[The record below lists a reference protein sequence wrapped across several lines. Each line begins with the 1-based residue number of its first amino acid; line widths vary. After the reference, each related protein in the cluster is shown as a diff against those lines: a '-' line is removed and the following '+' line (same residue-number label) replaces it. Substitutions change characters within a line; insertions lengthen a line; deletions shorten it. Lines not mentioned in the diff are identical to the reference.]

1 MKKKYRVDIHRYGA
15 LNNTI
20 TMMVA
25 NHNDGISSFNLM
37 DVVGLVNSLRCA
49 LPLSNQGFCHLWNS
63 NNPEGTS
70 ILISENGGHTYT
82 LTITQISIHPLNNV
96 VDIAEKT
103 NIE

>member
-49 LPLSNQGFCHLWNS
+49 LPLSNQGFCHLRNL
-63 NNPEGTS
+63 NTYFRKRGPY
-70 ILISENGGHTYT
+70 LHTDNHT
-82 LTITQISIHPLNNV
+82 NFHTP
-96 VDIAEKT
+96 AEQRS
-103 NIE
+103 